1 MLHNTPN
8 RKSSDFFMEPI
19 FFETPRIRKFYEKN
33 SDLSDEKPYH
43 QGHMIFTLMSSPAD
57 PHSMA
62 KRNMIMRKTMD
73 IFSEGIEYVR
83 NYDKQEEDH
92 ITTPRE
98 FIRQRENTTA
108 NTVSYTRRIDHESDK
123 TTTVCSQLISD
134 FNTAEISDHD
144 NDHADEE
151 REEREERELDQNDKQ
166 TEEIFKFGR
175 VEKDAEVR
183 KRKRKSTQQ
192 LKILK
197 VEFEKDDAWDKEK
210 IMNVAKITGLT
221 ESQVYKW
228 CWDQKKKTDTITID
242 KLKFDI
248 FDDKEN
254 ISPKGGSS
262 VLPRS
267 KNISKLKKGKP
278 FNSMRAT
285 QKSKNSAAWE
295 EEDGDDDEFYTECR
309 PFQINF

>member
-8 RKSSDFFMEPI
+8 RKCSDNTFFMEPI

-33 SDLSDEKPYH
+33 SDLSDEKPYQ

-62 KRNMIMRKTMD
+62 KRNMLMRKTMD

-83 NYDKQEEDH
+83 HYDKQEDDH
-92 ITTPRE
+92 ITTPKE

-134 FNTAEISDHD
+134 FNTAEVSDHQEED
-144 NDHADEE
+144 REE
-151 REEREERELDQNDKQ
+151 REEREEPEQNGKQ

-175 VEKDAEVR
+175 MDRDAEVR

-197 VEFEKDDAWDKEK
+197 VEFEKDDCWDKEK

-221 ESQVYKW
+221 ESQV
-228 CWDQKKKTDTITID
+228 
-242 KLKFDI
+242 KLTF
-248 FDDKEN
+248 
-254 ISPKGGSS
+254 
-262 VLPRS
+262 
-267 KNISKLKKGKP
+267 
-278 FNSMRAT
+278 
-285 QKSKNSAAWE
+285 
-295 EEDGDDDEFYTECR
+295 
-309 PFQINF
+309 